1 MIAPLNRAD
10 NLNEIYI
17 GQLRFSQG
25 RVGIVYT
32 LAGGGP
38 EGHLHDRYHK
48 NVYYVSFSPRDLH
61 FRAADGSDL
70 GTSVDDAEQEA
81 HLKIAETPLQTVNP
95 RSPDYI
101 SLVGS
106 TLGRQPFV
114 LWMQY
119 DAAGLLHVNAGLWTG
134 RAWVTREVTTGARV
148 RDMEPVGP
156 FAWRVYTTVD
166 GASGIGTAL
175 LVAGQWWAAEST
187 IPTAKPVQRVEV
199 IQGYRDPARLLAT
212 GASSARDVSIA
223 DGDVLV
229 AGLECR

>member
-1 MIAPLNRAD
+1 
-10 NLNEIYI
+10 
-17 GQLRFSQG
+17 
-25 RVGIVYT
+25 VGISYT

-61 FRAADGSDL
+61 FRAADGFDL
-70 GTSVDDAEQEA
+70 GTSIDDAEQEA
-81 HLKIAETPLQTVNP
+81 RLKVAETALQTVNP

-119 DAAGLLHVNAGLWTG
+119 DAAGLLHVNAGLWTPRG
-134 RAWVTREVTTGARV
+134 WQTREVTTGARV
-148 RDMEPVGP
+148 RDMEPVNAL
-156 FAWRVYTTVD
+156 AWRVYTTVD
-166 GASGIGTAL
+166 GAGGIGTAL
-175 LVAGQWWAAEST
+175 LVAGQWWVAEST

-199 IQGYRDPARLLAT
+199 IAGYRDPARILAT
-212 GASSARDVSIA
+212 GASSARDVSTA
-223 DGDVLV
+223 DGDIMVL
-229 AGLECR
+229 GLPCR

>member
-1 MIAPLNRAD
+1 ATYPMPFKADDGSIFVFVRETAGDFDKSFPTDTRPMKYVRSTDNGRTWSSSQALTGDRWAIAPLNRAD
-10 NLNEIYI
+10 NMNEIYI
-17 GQLRFSQG
+17 GQLRAERG

-70 GTSVDDAEQEA
+70 GTSIDDAEQEA

-106 TLGRQPFV
+106 TLGRAPFV
-114 LWMQY
+114 VWMQL
-119 DAAGLLHVNAGLWTG
+119 DAAGL
-134 RAWVTREVTTGARV
+134 
-148 RDMEPVGP
+148 
-156 FAWRVYTTVD
+156 
-166 GASGIGTAL
+166 
-175 LVAGQWWAAEST
+175 
-187 IPTAKPVQRVEV
+187 
-199 IQGYRDPARLLAT
+199 
-212 GASSARDVSIA
+212 
-223 DGDVLV
+223 
-229 AGLECR
+229 